1 MLFDKRLANLK
12 GGIRT
17 WSVPLSRHN
26 QRCWFGSIE
35 PSSYVRARARGRTQM
50 PSSKLSVIELSGS
63 EDIANHVVEDPGGC
77 HARFW
82 W

>member
-17 WSVPLSRHN
+17 WSVPLSRLN
-26 QRCWFGSIE
+26 QRCRLGSIL
-35 PSSYVRARARGRTQM
+35 PSSYASARARGRTQM
-50 PSSKLSVIELSGS
+50 QTSTLSFIKLIGS
-63 EDIANHVVEDPGGC
+63 EDIANHVVEDPGGR